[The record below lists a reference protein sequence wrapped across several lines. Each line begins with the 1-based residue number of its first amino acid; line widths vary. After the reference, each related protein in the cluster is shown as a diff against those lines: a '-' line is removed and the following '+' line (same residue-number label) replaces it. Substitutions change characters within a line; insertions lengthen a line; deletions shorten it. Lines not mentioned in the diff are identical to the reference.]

1 MLGYLPNTQL
11 LQTYDL
17 LQFIP
22 LIQAFRTGNIPA
34 WRRELDTNREWYRK
48 RSIWLLLHE
57 RGEVL
62 VWRNLFRNA
71 LRTHY
76 SLNQAQFAD
85 YTKVKSCPTRI
96 FVSATAAAFDGS
108 GELEDGTITLVDIIN
123 VLCSLIDQVR
133 APVIG

>member
-1 MLGYLPNTQL
+1 M
-11 LQTYDL
+11 
-17 LQFIP
+17 
-22 LIQAFRTGNIPA
+22 QAFRTGNIPA

-57 RGEVL
+57 RGEIL

-85 YTKVKSCPTRI
+85 YTKVKSCPTRV

-123 VLCSLIDQVR
+123 VLCSLIDQVSER
-133 APVIG
+133 VLK